1 MANVSDRTGTGDARR
16 AAPALRAQPILALDV
31 PSLAAAREL
40 MARVGP
46 QADFVKVGL
55 ELFTAEGPRVVEWL
69 LKDGRRVFL
78 DLKLH
83 DIPTTVRGAARS
95 AASMGVSLLT
105 VHAYGGADMI
115 AAAVEGAGEGAHG
128 RASGG
133 GDSATTGILAVTVL
147 TSLDAATLA
156 ASLGRDRLD
165 VESEVLRLAATTA
178 AVGAHGIVCSGHE
191 VRRVRA
197 AHPDLAPLVPGIR
210 LAGGATHDQA
220 RITTPERAAAD
231 GAAYLVLGRAITA
244 APDPQATLARV
255 LESLQA

>member
-1 MANVSDRTGTGDARR
+1 MADVSER
-16 AAPALRAQPILALDV
+16 LRAQPILALDV

-69 LKDGRRVFL
+69 LHDGRRVFL

-95 AASMGVSLLT
+95 AAAMGVSLLT

-115 AAAVEGAGEGAHG
+115 AAAVEGAGA
-128 RASGG
+128 R
-133 GDSATTGILAVTVL
+133 TGILAVTVL
-147 TSLDAATLA
+147 TSLDADALATA
-156 ASLGRDRLD
+156 LGRDRLD
-165 VESEVLRLAATTA
+165 VEAEVLRLAATTA
-178 AVGAHGIVCSGHE
+178 TVGAHGIVCSGHE

-197 AHPDLAPLVPGIR
+197 AHPRLAPLVPGIR
-210 LAGGATHDQA
+210 LAGGAAHDQA
-220 RITTPERAAAD
+220 RVTTPERAAAD

-244 APDPQATLARV
+244 APDPEATLAKV
-255 LESLQA
+255 VESLQR